1 MEPARIIYNKKKMLY
16 DIRNGH
22 FYGINSY
29 LGNNHRFSILRL
41 GAILIVFTFSSM
53 LLIFLTVE
61 ITVLNYLISR
71 QSIIFITHFLFPER
85 NPEIKKASKLR
96 FITQFR
102 DLNEITVL
110 L

>member
-1 MEPARIIYNKKKMLY
+1 MLY
-16 DIRNGH
+16 DVRNGH

-41 GAILIVFTFSSM
+41 GAILPIVFTFSSM
-53 LLIFLTVE
+53 ILIFLTVE
-61 ITVLNYLISR
+61 ITVLNYLID
-71 QSIIFITHFLFPER
+71 ILTKHHFYNSLLIPGR

-96 FITQFR
+96 YITQFR